1 MTGFDRVH
9 ELLSYDPETGILR
22 WRVDVSNVKAGS
34 EAGCL
39 ANGYVQI
46 RIDGNLY
53 YAHRIAH
60 LLMIGHWP
68 EGNPEHENRIRH
80 DNRWVNIRDLGTQH
94 ENNGNHGLSSHN
106 TSGLKGVCWHK
117 AGRKWMAHITFGNR
131 LIYLGLFPDI
141 RLAGL
146 HYDAAAKI
154 AWGLRFSCLNFP
166 PEESEHIILLD
177 RVLIK
182 LGVLNA

>member
-1 MTGFDRVH
+1 
-9 ELLSYDPETGILR
+9 
-22 WRVDVSNVKAGS
+22 
-34 EAGCL
+34 
-39 ANGYVQI
+39 
-46 RIDGNLY
+46 
-53 YAHRIAH
+53 
-60 LLMIGHWP
+60 
-68 EGNPEHENRIRH
+68 
-80 DNRWVNIRDLGTQH
+80 
-94 ENNGNHGLSSHN
+94 
-106 TSGLKGVCWHK
+106 
-117 AGRKWMAHITFGNR
+117 MAHITFGNR